1 MKTISL
7 SVSEADYEVFR
18 RAAAAADRSI
28 AQLIREA
35 MALYRA
41 ERLEER
47 APLRDLP
54 VLVGHKPLTL
64 LPTRAQVYEEVF
76 TDKVN
81 RNS

>member
-76 TDKVN
+76 TDKVS